1 MIVKESSL
9 GRPIQRTAVRMRV
22 HESKKHHLRVRVSR
36 LESSRILVQIAL
48 GSDVRTLSLNEFTT
62 LWLDMVEISR
72 EATTAQ
78 LNFLLEP
85 LANNKRKSLQRW
97 SATRNKSLTQSYCVM

>member
-1 MIVKESSL
+1 MS
-9 GRPIQRTAVRMRV
+9 V
-22 HESKKHHLRVRVSR
+22 HELKKHDLRVTVSR

-48 GSDVRTLSLNEFTT
+48 GSEVRTLSLNEFTIF
-62 LWLDMVEISR
+62 WLDMVEISR

-85 LANNKRKSLQRW
+85 VAKKKRKSLQGR
-97 SATRNKSLTQSYCVM
+97 SPTSNKSRTQSYWVM